1 MIPRGALAGLCAAA
15 WVLAAIG
22 SGCASDDKGASTSTS
37 TRPAGG
43 APDRQ
48 SLRPVALPDLSRVA
62 ASVRDQLR
70 ESHSALT
77 LKMQEAGATA
87 VDLGNAY
94 GNLGSLLMAA
104 EFLDAAEPCYLNA
117 QMLAPGDA
125 RWPYYL
131 GHLYRNKGD
140 PARAAKLFEESL
152 RLRPADPPT
161 LVWLGNVYLD
171 QNRPAA
177 AEPLFAKAL
186 SIQPRSVAALFGL
199 GRAALARHDYV
210 RAVEQMEEALALDQ
224 RASIIHYPL
233 AMAYRGLGDLE
244 KAEFHLRRRSEASV
258 NTPDPLMLELG
269 GLVESAAAY
278 EVRGIGALERGQWPE
293 AAAYFRKGVELEP
306 GKASLRHRLATALFL
321 EGDAAGAM
329 EQLQEV
335 LRLAPDFAKAHYSLG
350 VILASSGRVP
360 EAIERFS
367 AAVRYD
373 PDYVEARLVLA
384 DTLRGSG
391 RAEASLGHYERL
403 LATDPR
409 VAEAR
414 LGHALALVRLGRN
427 LEARDRLGEG
437 ARIHPDRPEF
447 VYALARLLA
456 AAPDD
461 RVRDGRRAL
470 AVMQALPEDQ
480 RRADFGET
488 MAMAFAEAG
497 RYEEAAA
504 WQRDAIAAATRA
516 GNADLAARMSDNLKL
531 FEAGKPS
538 RTPWRRDEL
547 P

>member
-1 MIPRGALAGLCAAA
+1 MRTRGGLAALCAAA
-15 WVLAAIG
+15 AVLAAALG
-22 SGCASDDKGASTSTS
+22 SGCAGDDKGAL
-37 TRPAGG
+37 TRPAG
-43 APDRQ
+43 APPDRQ
-48 SLRPVALPDLSRVA
+48 ALVPVALPDLSRVA
-62 ASVRDQLR
+62 ESVRDQLR
-70 ESHSALT
+70 ESHAALT
-77 LKMQEAGATA
+77 RTMEHSAATA

-94 GNLGSLLMAA
+94 GSLGSLLMAA
-104 EFLDAAEPCYLNA
+104 EFLDAAEPCYRNA
-117 QMLAPGDA
+117 RLLAPDDA

-131 GHLYRNKGD
+131 GHLYKNKGD
-140 PARAAKLFEESL
+140 PASAAKSFEETL
-152 RLRPADPPT
+152 RLRPSDAPT
-161 LVWLGNVYLD
+161 MVWLGNVYLD

-210 RAVEQMEEALALDQ
+210 RAAEQMEEALALDQ

-244 KAEFHLRRRSEASV
+244 KAELHLRRRSEASV
-258 NTPDPLMLELG
+258 STPDPLMLELG

-278 EVRGIGALERGQWPE
+278 EIRGIGALERGQWPD
-293 AAAYFRKGVELEP
+293 AAAHFRRGVELEP

-321 EGDAAGAM
+321 QGDAAAAM

-350 VILASSGRVP
+350 VILASNGRMP

-384 DTLRGSG
+384 DTLRGNG
-391 RAEASLGHYERL
+391 RPEASLAHYERV

-414 LGHALALVRLGRN
+414 LGHALALVRLGRHR
-427 LEARDRLGEG
+427 EARNRLAED
-437 ARIHPDRPEF
+437 ARIHPDRAEF
-447 VYALARLLA
+447 AYALARVLA
-456 AAPDD
+456 AAPED

-470 AVMQALPEDQ
+470 EIMQALPEDQ

-497 RYEEAAA
+497 RYEDAAA
-504 WQRDAIAAATRA
+504 WQRDAIAEAARS
-516 GNADLAARMSDNLKL
+516 GNTDLAASMAGNLKL
-531 FEAGKPS
+531 YEAGRPS